1 MKHFFNKAIQEDGE
15 NVTDQST
22 GAIELLIGAEV
33 ARCLPHR
40 IEAVDNLV
48 VIKFEFW
55 SAYAMVGIMFQ
66 VKFTEWSQPPRSGGA
81 LILCLNIRRSSCTW
95 LLGTPLPSS

>member
-1 MKHFFNKAIQEDGE
+1 M
-15 NVTDQST
+15 
-22 GAIELLIGAEV
+22 
-33 ARCLPHR
+33 PHR

-66 VKFTEWSQPPRSGGA
+66 VKFTEWSQHPDLGG
-81 LILCLNIRRSSCTW
+81 SDP
-95 LLGTPLPSS
+95 LLEHKAVKLYLAAGYSTAEFLMA